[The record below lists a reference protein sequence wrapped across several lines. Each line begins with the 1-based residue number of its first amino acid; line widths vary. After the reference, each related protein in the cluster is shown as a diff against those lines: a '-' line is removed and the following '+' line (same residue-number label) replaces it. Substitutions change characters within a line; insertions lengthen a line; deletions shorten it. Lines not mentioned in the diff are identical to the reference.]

1 MLVAADKGMTV
12 TASKGPIE
20 ITASKEMKL
29 VASKGGP
36 PSAMTIETTGQI
48 KMTGKMGVEIASSGP
63 LKITSQAPVT
73 VESTAALQLKGSIVQ
88 VQASGLLQLSGAS
101 VMLG

>member
-1 MLVAADKGMTV
+1 MTV
-12 TASKGPIE
+12 TASQGPIE
-20 ITASKEMKL
+20 ITAGKEMKIT
-29 VASKGGP
+29 ASKGGP
-36 PSAMTIETTGQI
+36 PSAITIETAGQI
-48 KMTGKMGVEIASSGP
+48 KMTGKMGVEIAASGP

>member
-1 MLVAADKGMTV
+1 MTV

-20 ITASKEMKL
+20 ITAAKEMKL
-29 VASKGGP
+29 TASKGGP
-36 PSAMTIETTGQI
+36 PSAMTIETTVQI

-73 VESTAALQLKGSIVQ
+73 VESTAALQLKGSVVQ

-101 VMLG
+101 VMIG